1 MKNTHT
7 VAETVDG
14 RVVKTR
20 LPKDQAKTLYDKL
33 IKAGAEVSIYEEKQD
48 V

>member
-14 RVVKTR
+14 RVVKTH
-20 LPKDQAKTLYDKL
+20 LPKDQAETLYDKL
-33 IKAGAEVSIYEEKQD
+33 VKAGAEVSIYEEKQD